1 MWQRSGQQEVD
12 EVDFVLVKNN
22 QVSRIKMLRVHGG
35 SLKERLKVVMMKKTL
50 LAYVKSEGQVVV
62 VE

>member
-35 SLKERLKVVMMKKTL
+35 SLKDR
-50 LAYVKSEGQVVV
+50 QD
-62 VE
+62 